1 MKDPRKLQEKLA
13 ALLRSSSLHIQFPF
27 DRPWTDL
34 ELKSVAWVVED
45 YVNHNPEVVNSNPLH
60 DWLDEYRFYCTD
72 FK

>member
-45 YVNHNPEVVNSNPLH
+45 FVNHNPEVINSDPLK
-60 DWLDEYRFYCTD
+60 DWVHEYYFYRTD
-72 FK
+72 IK

>member
-1 MKDPRKLQEKLA
+1 MKDPRKLQEKLVP
-13 ALLRSSSLHIQFPF
+13 LLRSSKLHVQIPL

-45 YVNHNPEVVNSNPLH
+45 YVNRNTEVINSDPFK
-60 DWLDEYRFYCTD
+60 DWVEEYKFFLAD